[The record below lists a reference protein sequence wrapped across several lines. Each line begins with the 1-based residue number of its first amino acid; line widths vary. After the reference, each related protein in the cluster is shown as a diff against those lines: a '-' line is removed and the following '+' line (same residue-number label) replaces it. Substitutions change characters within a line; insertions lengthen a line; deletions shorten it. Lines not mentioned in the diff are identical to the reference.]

1 MIDKYEKKE
10 IKTVV
15 TNVERKVVK
24 DIRELTDTVKH
35 EVVLEQ
41 LHKDLDELK
50 NLKWKEKD
58 KKINDIM
65 TLFSEDAVIT
75 YQDYTGGVEL
85 IKDIRWF
92 LEDVASWKKTI
103 CLSVSLEQYVQEW
116 AITLDSKNENWVEKI
131 QIKKVD
137 LNWDYPED

>member
-1 MIDKYEKKE
+1 MTDKYEKKE
-10 IKTVV
+10 LKTVV
-15 TNVERKVVK
+15 TNVERKLVK

-65 TLFSEDAVIT
+65 TLFSKDAVIT
-75 YQDYTGGVEL
+75 YQDYTWGVEL

-103 CLSVSLEQYVQEW
+103 SLSVSLQQYVEEW
-116 AITLDSKNENWVEKI
+116 AITLDSKDENWVERV
-131 QIKKVD
+131 QIKKVN

>member
-1 MIDKYEKKE
+1 MPDKYEKKE
-10 IKTVV
+10 IKSEV
-15 TNVERKVVK
+15 TNVEKKVVK
-24 DIRELTDTVKH
+24 DFREITDTVKH
-35 EVVLEQ
+35 EIVLEQ

-65 TLFSEDAVIT
+65 TLFSKDAVIT

-103 CLSVSLEQYVQEW
+103 SLSVSLQQYVEEW
-116 AITLDSKNENWVEKI
+116 AITLDSKDENWVERV

>member
-1 MIDKYEKKE
+1 MIDNYEKKE
-10 IKTVV
+10 LKPII
-15 TNVERKVVK
+15 TNAEKKLVK
-24 DIRELTDTVKH
+24 EVKKLTDNIKYKA
-35 EVVLEQ
+35 VLKE

-58 KKINDIM
+58 KKIDDIM
-65 TLFSEDAVIT
+65 SLFSKDAVIA
-75 YQDYTGGVEL
+75 YQDYTWGVEL

-103 CLSVSLEQYVQEW
+103 SMSVSLQQYVEEW
-116 AITLDSKNENWVEKI
+116 AITLDSKDENWVERV
-131 QIKKVD
+131 QIKKVN